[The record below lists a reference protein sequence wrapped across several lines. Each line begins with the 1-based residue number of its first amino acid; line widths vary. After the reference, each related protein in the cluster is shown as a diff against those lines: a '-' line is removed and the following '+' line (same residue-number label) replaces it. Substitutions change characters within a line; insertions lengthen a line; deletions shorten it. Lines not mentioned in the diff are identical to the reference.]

1 MEQVNTIHEVL
12 SLTHRLGIKLW
23 VEADRLCYEAPKS
36 ALTPELR
43 AQLRMHKA
51 AIMAFLCQENPAVN
65 SESTPSSSKRYLPPS
80 FAQERFW
87 YYQKFNPTGCFFNV
101 PLGFRLTGKLDVA
114 ALTRSFNA
122 IIRRH
127 ELLRTTLQEVDDS
140 LMQVVA
146 PAATVN
152 MSVMD
157 LQGMPKAVQSDE
169 VKRLIREDMQRPF
182 DLSKDYVLR
191 VTLMQL
197 EEESHILFFC
207 LYRYIVEDRSLG
219 VLFRE
224 LGLHYAAFI
233 AGKLT
238 SLPLPPLQYA
248 NYAQWERQALTSE
261 GLESK
266 LDYWRQ
272 WFAEGEPPPLSL
284 PTDRPIPEVQT
295 FRAGM
300 VGYEMA
306 PDLTQALKTLS
317 QQTGTTLFMAILATY
332 ATLLSRLSGCE
343 DIVVGAP
350 FANCNHWMLEPL
362 IGTIGDIMALR
373 IDLGGNPNFLML
385 LTRVREVVLD
395 TIRHQ
400 EVPFEQVAK
409 LLHPNRQ
416 RQDPLFRVILSFLM
430 EAPGEQLQ
438 LPGLTVTLMEIE
450 EVLMRPDLTLVVWE
464 ERLPSGTSIRGF
476 WQYKKD
482 LFEAETIARLSKQ
495 FRSLC
500 AAIATH
506 PTQSVRELPVV
517 Q

>member
-1 MEQVNTIHEVL
+1 MEQISTLHEVL
-12 SLTHRLGIKLW
+12 SLTQRLGIKLW

-36 ALTPELR
+36 TLTPELR
-43 AQLRMHKA
+43 AQLRRHKA
-51 AIMAFLCQENPAVN
+51 AIMALLCHEDPAFN
-65 SESTPSSSKRYLPPS
+65 SESKPSSGKRYFPS
-80 FAQERFW
+80 SFEQQHFW
-87 YYQKFNPTGCFFNV
+87 SYQQFNPTDCFYNV
-101 PLGFRLTGKLDVA
+101 PLSFRLVGKLDVA
-114 ALTRSFNA
+114 ALTQSFNT

-127 ELLRTTLQEVDDS
+127 ELLRTTLQEVDGS
-140 LMQVVA
+140 LMQVAA

-152 MSVMD
+152 MSVVD
-157 LQGMPKAVQSDE
+157 LQGLPEKVQSDE

-182 DLSKDYVLR
+182 DLSKEYVLR

-233 AGKLT
+233 AGKPA
-238 SLPLPPLQYA
+238 SLPPLPMQYA
-248 NYAQWERQALTSE
+248 DYAQWERQVLTSE
-261 GLESK
+261 VLEST

-272 WFAEGEPPPLSL
+272 WFAKGDPPPLSL
-284 PTDRPIPEVQT
+284 PTDRPVPEVQT
-295 FRAGM
+295 FCAGM

-317 QQTGTTLFMAILATY
+317 QQTGTTLFMTILTAC

-350 FANCNHWMLEPL
+350 FANRNHWRLEPL
-362 IGTIGDIMALR
+362 IGTIGKMLVLR
-373 IDLGGNPNFLML
+373 MDLSGDPNFLTL
-385 LTRVREVVLD
+385 LIQVREVVLEA
-395 TIRHQ
+395 ILHQ
-400 EVPFEQVAK
+400 EAPFEQVAK

-438 LPGLTVTLMEIE
+438 LPGLTVTLMETE

-464 ERLPSGTSIRGF
+464 ERLSSGTSIRGF

-482 LFEAETIARLSKQ
+482 LFEAETIARLSKN

-506 PTQSVRELPVV
+506 PTQSVRELPLV